1 MFNGFMAQ
9 DLDLP
14 TGRIHYR
21 MGGAGDAVLLLHGF
35 PQTHAMWGYIAP
47 LLAQGYRVIC
57 PDLRGYGASHKP
69 LDVADYSFR
78 EMARDPIALMDHLG
92 IDRFHVVGHDRGG
105 RTAHRMAL
113 DIPQRIKSITVMDI
127 VPTHLLLADLT
138 ADVARAY
145 YHWFFLAQPAPL
157 PETMIGA
164 DPVVYYKSCLMGWGA
179 ANEDQFDQAQM
190 RAYEAAWCDPDCIRG
205 MCNDYRAALTHD
217 FELDAGD
224 LHRRLRMPAC
234 VMWGRDGIMEL
245 AFDVP
250 ATWADR
256 FSNITAHGMR
266 GGHFFPDEYPEQTAQ
281 TLNSFLK
288 SVSD

>member
-21 MGGAGDAVLLLHGF
+21 MGGAGEAVLLLHGF

-57 PDLRGYGASHKP
+57 PDLRGYGASQKP

-164 DPVVYYKSCLMGWGA
+164 DPVVYYKSCLMGRGA
-179 ANEDQFDQAQM
+179 ANEDPFDQAQM
-190 RAYEAAWCDPDCIRG
+190 RAYEAALLDPYCISG
-205 MCNDYRAALTHD
+205 MSNDYRSALTPD

-224 LHRRLRMPAC
+224 SHRRLRMPAR
-234 VMWGRDGIMEL
+234 VMGGRDGIM
-245 AFDVP
+245 
-250 ATWADR
+250 
-256 FSNITAHGMR
+256 
-266 GGHFFPDEYPEQTAQ
+266 
-281 TLNSFLK
+281 
-288 SVSD
+288 

>member
-78 EMARDPIALMDHLG
+78 EMERDPIALMDHLG

-164 DPVVYYKSCLMGWGA
+164 DPVVYYKSCLGLGCC
-179 ANEDQFDQAQM
+179 E
-190 RAYEAAWCDPDCIRG
+190 
-205 MCNDYRAALTHD
+205 
-217 FELDAGD
+217 
-224 LHRRLRMPAC
+224 
-234 VMWGRDGIMEL
+234 
-245 AFDVP
+245 
-250 ATWADR
+250 
-256 FSNITAHGMR
+256 
-266 GGHFFPDEYPEQTAQ
+266 
-281 TLNSFLK
+281 
-288 SVSD
+288 

>member
-1 MFNGFMAQ
+1 MFNGFNAQ
-9 DLDLP
+9 DVELP
-14 TGRIHYR
+14 AGRIHYR
-21 MGGAGDAVLLLHGF
+21 MGGTGDAVLLLHGF

-47 LLAQGYRVIC
+47 MLAQGYRVIC

-69 LDVADYSFR
+69 ADVGDYSFR

-164 DPVVYYKSCLMGWGA
+164 DPVAYYRSCLMGWGA
-179 ANEDQFDQAQM
+179 ANEDQFDRAQM
-190 RAYEAAWCDPDCIRG
+190 QAYEAAWRDPDCVRG

-217 FELDAGD
+217 FELDERLGKCNHNC
-224 LHRRLRMPAC
+224 LHLL
-234 VMWGRDGIMEL
+234 D
-245 AFDVP
+245 
-250 ATWADR
+250 
-256 FSNITAHGMR
+256 
-266 GGHFFPDEYPEQTAQ
+266 
-281 TLNSFLK
+281 
-288 SVSD
+288 

>member
-1 MFNGFMAQ
+1 
-9 DLDLP
+9 
-14 TGRIHYR
+14 
-21 MGGAGDAVLLLHGF
+21 
-35 PQTHAMWGYIAP
+35 
-47 LLAQGYRVIC
+47 
-57 PDLRGYGASHKP
+57 

-179 ANEDQFDQAQM
+179 ANEDQFDRAQM
-190 RAYEAAWCDPDCIRG
+190 RAYEAAWRDPDCIRG